1 VEEKI
6 FRLLSEEIKKLSLPL
21 ENQLNENKIRLLA
34 QYLGLLS
41 KWNKAY
47 NLTAVR
53 DPEEMVQK
61 HIIDS
66 LTILPHLTK
75 ALEQQNKPTLVD
87 IGSGAGLPGIPLAIT
102 QPEWSLTLVD
112 SNSKKTG
119 FLNQAKQELGLDNV
133 TVINARAENI
143 KQPYDAIVC
152 RAFASL
158 SDIVELTKNLWHEE
172 TVLWA
177 MKGKYPDEELR
188 QLPKSY
194 RVSATYPLGVP
205 GIAAERHL
213 LKIIRQPITQS

>member
-1 VEEKI
+1 MEEKI
-6 FRLLSEEIKKLSLPL
+6 FLLLSEEIKKLPL
-21 ENQLNENKIRLLA
+21 ENQFSEKKVRLLA
-34 QYLGLLS
+34 QYIGLLN

-66 LTILPHLTK
+66 LSILPVLTK
-75 ALEQQNKPTLVD
+75 ALAQQNKPTLVD
-87 IGSGAGLPGIPLAIT
+87 IGSGAGLPGIPLAIA
-102 QPEWSLTLVD
+102 QPKWSLTLVD

-119 FLNQAKQELGLDNV
+119 FLNQVKQELELNNV
-133 TVINARAENI
+133 AVINARAENI
-143 KQPYDAIVC
+143 KQTYDAIVC

-158 SDIVELTKNLWHEE
+158 SDIVELTKGLWHEE
-172 TVLWA
+172 TALWA

-194 RVSATYPLGVP
+194 RVSATYPLDVP

-213 LKIIRQPITQS
+213 LKIIRQPITQP